1 MMDFILLDRIQKG
14 ENQGKNV
21 FMGVF
26 LGSRIKKKARA
37 EGKKCHTKMSDWNE
51 DVYCC
56 LLLIEKTRAKDRT
69 YI

>member
-1 MMDFILLDRIQKG
+1 MMDLILLDRIQKG

-26 LGSRIKKKARA
+26 LYSRIKKRREPRVKNV
-37 EGKKCHTKMSDWNE
+37 TLKMSDWNE
-51 DVYCC
+51 DVYRC
-56 LLLIEKTRAKDRT
+56 LLLIEKARVKDST

>member
-26 LGSRIKKKARA
+26 LYSRIKKRREPRVKNV
-37 EGKKCHTKMSDWNE
+37 TLKMSDWNE
-51 DVYCC
+51 DVYRC
-56 LLLIEKTRAKDRT
+56 LLLIEKARVKDST